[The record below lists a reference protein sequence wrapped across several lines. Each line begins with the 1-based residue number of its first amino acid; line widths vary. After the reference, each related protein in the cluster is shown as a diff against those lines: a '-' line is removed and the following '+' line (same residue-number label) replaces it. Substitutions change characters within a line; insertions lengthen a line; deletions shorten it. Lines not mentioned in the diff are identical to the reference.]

1 MTDQAAG
8 AVPHLAAAVL
18 HAVVPR
24 LAAEAASGAAL
35 RLFEAAVAAAVV
47 VAEAGA
53 ARALR
58 PAALAAAGVLGL
70 AGFVALWAAAGAV
83 VLARAAVP
91 GQGAAAVREVSGA
104 LRPSEEAVP
113 AAWAAL
119 QPARPVRQPR

>member
-1 MTDQAAG
+1 
-8 AVPHLAAAVL
+8 LAAAVL

-58 PAALAAAGVLGL
+58 PAALVARGVLGL
-70 AGFVALWAAAGAV
+70 AGFVALWAAAGAA

-91 GQGAAAVREVSGA
+91 GPGPAAVRVA
-104 LRPSEEAVP
+104 LGGRQPSEEAEP

-119 QPARPVRQPR
+119 QPARPVQAPR